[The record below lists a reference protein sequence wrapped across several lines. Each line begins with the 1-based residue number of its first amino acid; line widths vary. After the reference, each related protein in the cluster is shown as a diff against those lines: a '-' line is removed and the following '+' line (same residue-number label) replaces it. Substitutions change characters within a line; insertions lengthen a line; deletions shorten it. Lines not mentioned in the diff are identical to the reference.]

1 MRVSIVIPAYN
12 EERSIG
18 PLLKELRS
26 LLGQRLGEGEFE
38 ILAVDDGSRDRTAEM
53 ILGVP
58 GVRLVRHPRNRGYGA
73 ALKTGVRGAA
83 GEFVITMD
91 ADGQHTADH
100 VGVLLERLEAQDL
113 LVGARSPGEGSPL
126 WRTPGKRVIGWLAE
140 FLSRQR
146 IPDLNSGLRAA
157 KRALLLKY
165 LHLCPDGFSF
175 STTSTLVL
183 LDRGYEVEFL
193 PIEVRKREVDTSS
206 TVTARTGVETVLLIF
221 RLVALLDPL
230 RLFLPAS
237 GLSVIL
243 GLLWGV
249 QYLWMGHGLSIGAL
263 LLLITGILLFFFG
276 LLADQI
282 AALRKERYE

>member
-26 LLGQRLGEGEFE
+26 FLARRMGEGEFE
-38 ILAVDDGSRDRTAEM
+38 ILAVDDGSRDRTAER
-53 ILGVP
+53 ILDVP
-58 GVRLVRHPRNRGYGA
+58 GVRLVRHARNRGYGA
-73 ALKTGVRGAA
+73 ALKSGVRSAA

-100 VGVLLERLEAQDL
+100 VGALLDRLEAQDL
-113 LVGARSPGEGSPL
+113 LIGARAPGEGSPL

-140 FLSRQR
+140 FLSKRR
-146 IPDLNSGLRAA
+146 IPDLNSGLRAV
-157 KRALLLKY
+157 KRALLQKY

-193 PIEVRKREVDTSS
+193 PIEVRRREADTSS
-206 TVTARTGVETVLLIF
+206 TVTARTGLETVLLIF

-237 GLSVIL
+237 GLSVLL
-243 GLLWGV
+243 GLIWGA